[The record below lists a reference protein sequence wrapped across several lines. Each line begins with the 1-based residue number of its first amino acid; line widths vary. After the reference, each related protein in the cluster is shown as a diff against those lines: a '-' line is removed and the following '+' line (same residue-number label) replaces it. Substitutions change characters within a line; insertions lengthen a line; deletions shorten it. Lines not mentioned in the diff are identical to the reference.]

1 MKRKVFTESRYTGM
15 DRIGSESMART
26 TDEEVCRVNF
36 SIYRRQYLTLKKLDI
51 EQPLRGGQS
60 GHVRMA
66 LDRYLDLKPEDRD
79 KEVPKQ
85 FEQIITLLE
94 YMKMKIAPKKPTLEF
109 NISKGDLMAL
119 GFGKYWHQFAS
130 IVELTVYTLG
140 MKKID
145 VVHEEVIVRSERKDE
160 VKKER
165 IGYKIVFMA
174 PMTRDKMGKV
184 IDVIGD
190 DLRHYG
196 RIKPLTNGD
205 KIV

>member
-1 MKRKVFTESRYTGM
+1 
-15 DRIGSESMART
+15 MART
-26 TDEEVCRVNF
+26 TDEEVTRTNF
-36 SIYRRQYLTLKKLDI
+36 CIYRRQAEALKKLDR
-51 EQPLRGGQS
+51 EQPVKGGQS

-66 LDRYLDLKPEDRD
+66 LDRYLDLAPEDRD

-85 FEQIITLLE
+85 FEQIITLME
-94 YMKMKIAPKKPTLEF
+94 YMKMKMAPKKPTLEF

-119 GFGKYWHQFAS
+119 GFGKYWYQFS
-130 IVELTVYTLG
+130 SVIELTVHTLG

-160 VKKER
+160 AKKEK
-165 IGYKIVFMA
+165 IGYKIVFMT
-174 PMTRDKMGKV
+174 PMTRDKMGK
-184 IDVIGD
+184 IIEVIGD